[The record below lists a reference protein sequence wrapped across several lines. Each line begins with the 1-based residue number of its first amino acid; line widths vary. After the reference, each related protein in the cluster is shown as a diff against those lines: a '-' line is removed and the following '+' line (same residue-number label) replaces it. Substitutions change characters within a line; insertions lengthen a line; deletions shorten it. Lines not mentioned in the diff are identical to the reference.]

1 MLNTSFGG
9 SSVHDYTGYS
19 WETGGSDESSDCIE
33 SVNCGESSNC
43 WEFGDYGWPGGGE
56 TGCVGEAGG
65 GESLVQHLRWN
76 QNCQS

>member
-33 SVNCGESSNC
+33 SVNCRESSNC

-56 TGCVGEAGG
+56 TGRVGEAGG
-65 GESLVQHLRWN
+65 GESLVQDLRWN